1 MNNQV
6 IKTIIVGALLGA
18 AIFAAPFFVL
28 KVLAFF
34 LIIGLFIRI
43 FRGRR
48 YYHRRGWKG
57 PWGWA
62 FADRIRSMSDKEYQ
76 EFKDSYSQH
85 CWPGDPGNAD
95 EADKNDT
102 QDQKA

>member
-6 IKTIIVGALLGA
+6 LKTIIFGALLGA

-34 LIIGLFIRI
+34 LIVGLFFRI

-48 YYHRRGWKG
+48 GRKGWG
-57 PWGWA
+57 RAWGWA
-62 FADRIRSMSDKEYQ
+62 YADKIRSMNDQEYQ
-76 EFKDSYSQH
+76 DFKANYRQR
-85 CWPGDPGNAD
+85 CWPEDSQND
-95 EADKNDT
+95 DKNDT
-102 QDQKA
+102 VDQKA